1 MNKCSKS
8 KFIYTFAEII
18 DEMDNE
24 TGFSTTRQC
33 RVILPG
39 LLNDHG
45 ILFGGTAMQWMDE
58 VAYITATR
66 YSKKRMVTVSVERI
80 NFILPVY
87 SGKIVEVIGT
97 IKKVEN
103 VKLKVQVELYIEDMY
118 SNNRQKA
125 MEALF
130 IFAAVDHNHK
140 PVPLNKTEKIM
151 PQNPSS
157 IAVLSE
163 IDG

>member
-1 MNKCSKS
+1 
-8 KFIYTFAEII
+8 
-18 DEMDNE
+18 MDKRIE
-24 TGFSTTRQC
+24 SSETRQS

-66 YSKKRMVTVSVERI
+66 YSKMRMVTVSAGDV

-87 SGKIVEVIGT
+87 SGMIAEVIGT
-97 IKKVEN
+97 IKKVGS
-103 VKLKVQVELYIEDMY
+103 VRLKVQIEIYVEDMH

-125 MEALF
+125 MDALF
-130 IFAAVDHNHK
+130 TFAAVDDNHK
-140 PVPLNKTEKIM
+140 PVSLHC
-151 PQNPSS
+151 
-157 IAVLSE
+157 A
-163 IDG
+163 